1 LKETVIVYSDTVS
14 EYSFLNQIQ
23 KKREEMINLG
33 KCYGLTDKKTVACS
47 QQLDELLN
55 EYHYL
60 FQEGNNQSKASV
72 VKEMSFILYCKSGQA
87 ISREQVKRLY

>member
-1 LKETVIVYSDTVS
+1 VYSDTVS

-23 KKREEMINLG
+23 KKREEMIDLG

-47 QQLDELLN
+47 QQLDDLLN

-60 FQEGNNQSKASV
+60 FQEGNDQNTSSI
-72 VKEMSFILYCKSGQA
+72 VKEMSFILYCKNGQA
-87 ISREQVKRLY
+87 VSREQVIRLY

>member
-1 LKETVIVYSDTVS
+1 MVYSDTVS
-14 EYSFLNQIQ
+14 EDSFLNQIQ
-23 KKREEMINLG
+23 KKREEMIDLG

-60 FQEGNNQSKASV
+60 FQEGNDQDQASI
-72 VKEMSFILYCKSGQA
+72 VKEMSFILYCKTGKS
-87 ISREQVKRLY
+87 ISRDQLKRVY

>member
-1 LKETVIVYSDTVS
+1 MYSDTVT
-14 EYSFLNQIQ
+14 ENSFLYQIQ
-23 KKREEMINLG
+23 KKREEMIDLG

-60 FQEGNNQSKASV
+60 FQDGNDQGNGSM
-72 VKEMSFILYCKSGQA
+72 VKEMSFILYYKSGQA
-87 ISREQVKRLY
+87 ISREQVKRLF

>member
-1 LKETVIVYSDTVS
+1 MYSYKVS

-23 KKREEMINLG
+23 QKREEMIDLG
-33 KCYGLTDKKTVACS
+33 KSYGLTDKKTVACS

-60 FQEGNNQSKASV
+60 FQEANDQDKANI
-72 VKEMSFILYCKSGQA
+72 VKEMSFILYCKKGHT
-87 ISREQVKRLY
+87 ISRKQVKRLY